1 MGLGNTLAGGSAKN
15 VKGSEAVKGR
25 GQGGQRGP
33 PTRDKGILSS
43 ISIFVSIQKFINMGL
58 GLYYK
63 L

>member
-1 MGLGNTLAGGSAKN
+1 MGLGNTIAGGSIGGGSAKN

-43 ISIFVSIQKFINMGL
+43 IIIFVSIH
-58 GLYYK
+58 K